1 MMMSITTPITFPL
14 LHIVISNRQL
24 TCGLTIRF
32 EFRIN
37 AKISQSIYRYSISVL
52 KFAIIREEWGSNFIC
67 VFISPKIIILQ
78 ISTSPPLSLVFPY
91 FSQKIVKI
99 AISLHSGKQEV
110 FASSFDY
117 YNVHFLVK
125 SLSSCKKLT

>member
-1 MMMSITTPITFPL
+1 MSTTTPITFPL
-14 LHIVISNRQL
+14 LHFVISNHQWPNY
-24 TCGLTIRF
+24 TIRI
-32 EFRIN
+32 FRIN